1 MIKKEYGKMKN
12 ETNNKPNNKY
22 ILPNPS
28 DYIKNGNLLKSIKA
42 CQLDAFISLTNKNS
56 VTNISFEDYPNLL
69 VYGIQRSG
77 KSNFIENIIFNILLK
92 SSPLDNKL
100 IIIDTRRLEYA
111 SLNGIPH
118 LICPII
124 FDYQKAYMALDK
136 VIDIINARYDIL
148 SKNNFKDIEKYNSM
162 SNQSNTNKLSKLFII
177 IDDLIDL
184 VEYSKSEIIEK
195 ISLII
200 QKGRQVGV
208 YIIVATSNISRDL
221 INISFINHFSN
232 RICFRAYSERD
243 SKLLL
248 NKPGAEKLN
257 EFEYYLNSSLNVS
270 DGKYKSYKLDDE
282 SINNLIKF
290 LSNQKIKIDDAIVLK
305 EPNDYIKTNIE
316 EYDDPLYDD
325 VVDFAIS
332 TGKISASLIQRRF
345 RIGFSRAARMID
357 LLEERGIIGPQVG
370 SKPREVLIENP
381 NDILNKD
388 NNDSREEKIESNLKD
403 EKIDKEYDSSKIILI
418 IICIIILSIMKYLFY
433 NN

>member
-1 MIKKEYGKMKN
+1 MKN
-12 ETNNKPNNKY
+12 EIDNKLNNKY

-28 DYIKNGNLLKSIKA
+28 NYIKNCNLLKSIKA

-56 VTNISFEDYPNLL
+56 VTNISFDDYPNLL

-162 SNQSNTNKLSKLFII
+162 SDQSNTNKLPKLFII

-184 VEYSKSEIIEK
+184 VEYSKSEIVEK

-257 EFEYYLNSSLNVS
+257 EFEYYLNSSLNIH

-282 SINNLIKF
+282 SINTLINF
-290 LSNQKIKIDDAIVLK
+290 VSNQKIKIDDTIVLE

-316 EYDDPLYDD
+316 EYDDPLYND

-332 TGKISASLIQRRF
+332 IGKISASLIQRRF
-345 RIGFSRAARMID
+345 RIGFSRAARIID

-370 SKPREVLIENP
+370 SKPREVLIKNHD
-381 NDILNKD
+381 DISNND
-388 NNDSREEKIESNLKD
+388 NNDSYEEKNNSNSNVEQINKNY
-403 EKIDKEYDSSKIILI
+403 ESSKIILI
-418 IICIIILSIMKYLFY
+418 IIGIIIYSIMKYLFY
-433 NN
+433 KN

>member
-1 MIKKEYGKMKN
+1 MKN

>member
-1 MIKKEYGKMKN
+1 MKN
-12 ETNNKPNNKY
+12 EIDNKLNNKY

-28 DYIKNGNLLKSIKA
+28 NYIKNCNLLKSIKA

-162 SNQSNTNKLSKLFII
+162 SDQSNTNKLPKLFII

-184 VEYSKSEIIEK
+184 VEYSKSEIVEK

-257 EFEYYLNSSLNVS
+257 EFEYYLNSSLNIH

-282 SINNLIKF
+282 SINTLINF
-290 LSNQKIKIDDAIVLK
+290 VSNQKIKIDDTIVLE

-316 EYDDPLYDD
+316 EYDDPLYND

-332 TGKISASLIQRRF
+332 IGKISASLIQRRF
-345 RIGFSRAARMID
+345 RIGFSRAARIID

-370 SKPREVLIENP
+370 SKPREVLIKNHDDKS
-381 NDILNKD
+381 NND
-388 NNDSREEKIESNLKD
+388 NNDSYEEKNNSNSNVEQINKN
-403 EKIDKEYDSSKIILI
+403 YDSSKIILI
-418 IICIIILSIMKYLFY
+418 IIGIIIYSIMKYLFY
-433 NN
+433 KN

>member
-1 MIKKEYGKMKN
+1 MKN
-12 ETNNKPNNKY
+12 EIDNKLNNKY

-28 DYIKNGNLLKSIKA
+28 NYIKNCNLLKSIKA

-162 SNQSNTNKLSKLFII
+162 SDQSNTNKLPKLFII

-184 VEYSKSEIIEK
+184 VEYSKSEIVEK

-257 EFEYYLNSSLNVS
+257 EYEYYLNSSLNIH

-282 SINNLIKF
+282 SINTLINF
-290 LSNQKIKIDDAIVLK
+290 VSNQKIKIDDTIVLE

-316 EYDDPLYDD
+316 EYDDPLYND

-332 TGKISASLIQRRF
+332 IGKISASLIQRRF
-345 RIGFSRAARMID
+345 RIGFSRAARLLD
-357 LLEERGIIGPQVG
+357 LLDERGIIGPQVG
-370 SKPREVLIENP
+370 SKPREVLIKNHD
-381 NDILNKD
+381 DISNND
-388 NNDSREEKIESNLKD
+388 NNDSYEEKNNSNSNVEQINKN
-403 EKIDKEYDSSKIILI
+403 YDSSKIILI
-418 IICIIILSIMKYLFY
+418 IIGIIIYSIMKYLFY
-433 NN
+433 KN

>member
-1 MIKKEYGKMKN
+1 MKN
-12 ETNNKPNNKY
+12 EIDNKLNNKY

-28 DYIKNGNLLKSIKA
+28 NYIKNCNLLKSIKA

-162 SNQSNTNKLSKLFII
+162 SDQSNTNKLPKLFII

-184 VEYSKSEIIEK
+184 VEYSKSEIVEK

-257 EFEYYLNSSLNVS
+257 EFEYYLNSSLNIH

-282 SINNLIKF
+282 SINTLINF
-290 LSNQKIKIDDAIVLK
+290 VSNQKIKIDDTIVLE

-316 EYDDPLYDD
+316 EYDDPLYND

-332 TGKISASLIQRRF
+332 IGKISASLIQRRF
-345 RIGFSRAARMID
+345 RIGFSRAARIID

-370 SKPREVLIENP
+370 SKPREVLIKNHD
-381 NDILNKD
+381 DISNND
-388 NNDSREEKIESNLKD
+388 NNDSYEEKNNSNSNVEQINKN
-403 EKIDKEYDSSKIILI
+403 YDSSKIILI
-418 IICIIILSIMKYLFY
+418 IIGIIIYSIMKYLFY
-433 NN
+433 KN

>member
-1 MIKKEYGKMKN
+1 MKT
-12 ETNNKPNNKY
+12 ETDNKTNNKY

-77 KSNFIENIIFNILLK
+77 KSNFIENIIFNTLLK

-148 SKNNFKDIEKYNSM
+148 SKNNFKDIEKYNSKLD
-162 SNQSNTNKLSKLFII
+162 QSNTNKLPKLFII

-184 VEYSKSEIIEK
+184 VEFSKSEIVEK

-257 EFEYYLNSSLNVS
+257 EFEYYLNSSLNIH

-282 SINNLIKF
+282 SINTLINF
-290 LSNQKIKIDDAIVLK
+290 VSNQKNKIEDTIVP
-305 EPNDYIKTNIE
+305 EESNDYIKTNIE
-316 EYDDPLYDD
+316 EYDDPLYND

-332 TGKISASLIQRRF
+332 IGKISASLIQRRF

-357 LLEERGIIGPQVG
+357 LLNERGIIGPQVG
-370 SKPREVLIENP
+370 SKPREVLIKN
-381 NDILNKD
+381 NDDTLNKD
-388 NNDSREEKIESNLKD
+388 NNESYEEKNNPNSNVEQINK
-403 EKIDKEYDSSKIILI
+403 KYDSSKIILI
-418 IICIIILSIMKYLFY
+418 IIGIIILSIMKYLFY
-433 NN
+433 KN

>member
-1 MIKKEYGKMKN
+1 MKN
-12 ETNNKPNNKY
+12 EIDNKLNNKY

-28 DYIKNGNLLKSIKA
+28 NYIKNCNLLKSIKA

-162 SNQSNTNKLSKLFII
+162 SDQSNTNKLPKLFII

-184 VEYSKSEIIEK
+184 VEYSKSEIVEK

-221 INISFINHFSN
+221 INISFINNFSN

-257 EFEYYLNSSLNVS
+257 EFEYYLNSSLNIH

-282 SINNLIKF
+282 SINTLINF
-290 LSNQKIKIDDAIVLK
+290 VSNQKIKIDDTIVLE

-316 EYDDPLYDD
+316 EYDDPLYND

-332 TGKISASLIQRRF
+332 IGKISASLIQRRF
-345 RIGFSRAARMID
+345 RIGFSRAARIID

-370 SKPREVLIENP
+370 SKPREVLIKNHD
-381 NDILNKD
+381 DISNND
-388 NNDSREEKIESNLKD
+388 NNDSYEEKNNSNSNVEQINKN
-403 EKIDKEYDSSKIILI
+403 YDSSKIILI
-418 IICIIILSIMKYLFY
+418 IIGIIIYSIMKYLFY
-433 NN
+433 KN

>member
-1 MIKKEYGKMKN
+1 MKN
-12 ETNNKPNNKY
+12 ETNNKPNKKY

-28 DYIKNGNLLKSIKA
+28 DYIKNGNLLKSIKT

-92 SSPLDNKL
+92 SSPSNNKL

-162 SNQSNTNKLSKLFII
+162 LDQSNTNKLPKLFII

-184 VEYSKSEIIEK
+184 VEFSKSEIVEK

-248 NKPGAEKLN
+248 NKPSAEKLN

-282 SINNLIKF
+282 SINNLINF
-290 LSNQKIKIDDAIVLK
+290 VSNQKIKIDDTIVLE

-316 EYDDPLYDD
+316 EYDDPLYND

-345 RIGFSRAARMID
+345 RIGFSRAVRMID

-370 SKPREVLIENP
+370 SKPREVLIKNN
-381 NDILNKD
+381 NDTLNKD
-388 NNDSREEKIESNLKD
+388 NNDSYEEKNNSNSNVEQINKNC
-403 EKIDKEYDSSKIILI
+403 DSSKIILI
-418 IICIIILSIMKYLFY
+418 IIGIIILSIMKYLFY
-433 NN
+433 KN

>member
-1 MIKKEYGKMKN
+1 MKN
-12 ETNNKPNNKY
+12 EIDNKLNNKY

-28 DYIKNGNLLKSIKA
+28 NYIKNCNLLKSIKA

-162 SNQSNTNKLSKLFII
+162 SDQSNTNKLPKLFII

-184 VEYSKSEIIEK
+184 VEYSKSEIVEK

-257 EFEYYLNSSLNVS
+257 EFEYYLNSSLNIH

-282 SINNLIKF
+282 SINTLINF
-290 LSNQKIKIDDAIVLK
+290 VSNQKIKIDDTIVLE

-316 EYDDPLYDD
+316 EYDDPLYND

-332 TGKISASLIQRRF
+332 IGKISASLIQRRF
-345 RIGFSRAARMID
+345 RIGFSRAARLLD
-357 LLEERGIIGPQVG
+357 LLDERGIIGPQVG
-370 SKPREVLIENP
+370 SKPREVLIKNHD
-381 NDILNKD
+381 DISNND
-388 NNDSREEKIESNLKD
+388 NNDSYEEKNNSNSNVEQINKN
-403 EKIDKEYDSSKIILI
+403 YDSSKIILI
-418 IICIIILSIMKYLFY
+418 IIGIIIYSIMKYLFY
-433 NN
+433 KN